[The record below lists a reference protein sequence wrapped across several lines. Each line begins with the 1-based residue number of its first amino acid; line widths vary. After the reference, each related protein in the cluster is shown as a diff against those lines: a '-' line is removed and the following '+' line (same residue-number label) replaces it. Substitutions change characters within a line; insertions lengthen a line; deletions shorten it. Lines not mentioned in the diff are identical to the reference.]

1 MAERWLDR
9 WGRGGKGRGPSRT
22 RRHAPSGALEQF
34 REWLMQPGVL
44 ASGSVV
50 VLLVLMCVAVIGLSR
65 GRLLPAE
72 GRIVDESRTA
82 RVEFEVIDAANTAS
96 RRAERAVVM
105 PRVYNADE
113 SAYRELE
120 ASIRTLPVAAVTAQS
135 FDEMAPEIRAAFNLT
150 PDRFDTLRAI
160 GGSESEMEAWGGR
173 VARLMDLLADT
184 PIVSQDEL
192 QLALADPAQRMELR
206 LPAGAARNV
215 RESAA
220 ISASADN
227 SALLRTLVTD
237 AGFVGSIGEAVA
249 HRLAHGARPL
259 FVFDKSETDARRA
272 AAAAEV
278 PPVMARYRV
287 GEVLARRGQV
297 LTAEQTFLLQQEDAQ
312 FRQSLPPAAWMAR
325 WAGVLGVALV
335 ITAVFAVYVR
345 LFYRELGRTPMRF
358 LGLAILMAGGA
369 GAACWA
375 TIAQPGWLWG
385 MSVAPVVFTAMIA
398 VVAFEP
404 RLGLAMAAAQCAV
417 VGAALSLPLGYVAVI
432 LAASGLSAWQLRDV
446 RSRNDVVRAAL
457 VVGAGLALSV
467 VSVSL
472 LSRPLLAQG
481 TQLWG
486 EIFSDALRAGLAGFG
501 AGALTLV
508 FLPTVERLFDVTTG
522 MTLGEWRDPKQPL
535 LRKLQLQAPG
545 TFNHSHTVATLAEAA
560 AEAVGANGLHVYV
573 GALYHDIGKMNKP
586 DYFVENQPRGFNRHS
601 KLSPA
606 MSLLVIVGHVK
617 DGIELAREYR
627 LPRSLVGYIETHH
640 GTTLVEYF
648 FDRARREA
656 EEEDGDPGASAPPD
670 EVEYRYPGPKPRTKE
685 QAILMICDAVES
697 ATRSMPDPTPSR
709 IQSLVNHLAT
719 KRLMDG
725 QFDEC
730 NLTLAELHRIEEAVT
745 RTLASI
751 YHGRIAYPTAESDSR
766 TAAASDSRGPAE
778 RAG

>member
-1 MAERWLDR
+1 MAERASNR
-9 WGRGGKGRGPSRT
+9 TSRSGKGRGPSRVG
-22 RRHAPSGALEQF
+22 RHAPSGSLEQF
-34 REWLMQPGVL
+34 RDWLMRPGVL
-44 ASGSVV
+44 ASAGVV
-50 VLLVLMCVAVIGLSR
+50 AALVLMCAAVIGLSR
-65 GRLLPAE
+65 GRLLPAV

-82 RVEFEVIDAANTAS
+82 RVAFEVTDDAATE
-96 RRAERAVVM
+96 RERAERSLVM
-105 PRVYNADE
+105 PRVYQADE

-120 ASIRTLPVAAVTAQS
+120 ASIRSLPSAAATAQS
-135 FDEMAPEIRAAFNLT
+135 FDEVAPEIRAAFSLT
-150 PDRFDTLRAI
+150 PDRFEALRAI
-160 GGSESEMEAWGGR
+160 GQSEPEVEAWGAR
-173 VARLMDLLADT
+173 VARLMDVLANS
-184 PIVSQDEL
+184 PIVSQEEL
-192 QLALADPAQRMELR
+192 QLALADPAPRMELR
-206 LPAGAARNV
+206 LPTGGARNV
-215 RESAA
+215 QETAATSAA
-220 ISASADN
+220 TDN
-227 SALLRTLVTD
+227 RALLRRLTSE
-237 AGFVGSIGEAVA
+237 AGFVGVIGEAVA
-249 HRLAHGARPL
+249 HRLTHEAKPL
-259 FVFDKSETDARRA
+259 FVFDKAETDMRRA
-272 AAAAEV
+272 AAAASV
-278 PPVMARYRV
+278 PIKMAPYRK
-287 GEVLARRGQV
+287 GEVLALRGDT
-297 LTAEQTFLLQQEDAQ
+297 LKPEQLELLREEEARFRASVPVVASLAQ
-312 FRQSLPPAAWMAR
+312 

-345 LFYRELGRTPMRF
+345 LFYRELGHTPLKF
-358 LGLAILMAGGA
+358 LGLAVLMAGGA

-385 MSVAPVVFTAMIA
+385 TSVAPVVFTAMIA
-398 VVAFEP
+398 VIAFEP

-432 LAASGLSAWQLRDV
+432 LAASGLSAWRLRDV
-446 RSRNDVVRAAL
+446 RSRNDVVRAAII
-457 VVGAGLALSV
+457 VGAGLSV
-467 VSVSL
+467 SVIAVSL
-472 LSRPLLAQG
+472 LGRPLVTQGSELWAEILA
-481 TQLWG
+481 
-486 EIFSDALRAGLAGFG
+486 DALRAGLAGFF

-508 FLPTVERLFDVTTG
+508 ILPTVERIFDVTTG

-617 DGIELAREYR
+617 DGIELAKEYR
-627 LPRSLVGYIETHH
+627 LPRSLLGYVETHH

-656 EEEDGDPGASAPPD
+656 EEEEDDAGVALPE

-730 NLTLAELHRIEEAVT
+730 SLTLAELHTIEEAVT

-751 YHGRIAYPTAESDSR
+751 YHGRIAYPSAESDSR
-766 TAAASDSRGPAE
+766 TAGESKGPAE

>member
-1 MAERWLDR
+1 M
-9 WGRGGKGRGPSRT
+9 
-22 RRHAPSGALEQF
+22 
-34 REWLMQPGVL
+34 
-44 ASGSVV
+44 
-50 VLLVLMCVAVIGLSR
+50 VLMCVAVIGLSR
-65 GRLLPAE
+65 GRLIPAE

-82 RVEFEVIDAANTAS
+82 RVAFEIVDEAKTAS
-96 RRAERAVVM
+96 ERAGRALVM

-113 SAYRELE
+113 SAFKELE
-120 ASIRTLPVAAVTAQS
+120 ASISTLPAAAVTAQS
-135 FDEMAPEIRAAFNLT
+135 FDEVAPEIRVAFNLT
-150 PDRFDTLRAI
+150 PDRFDGLRAI
-160 GGSESEMEAWGGR
+160 GQGETEMESWGKR
-173 VARLMDLLADT
+173 VARLMDLLSDT
-184 PIVSQDEL
+184 PILSQDEL
-192 QLALADPAQRMELR
+192 QLALADPAPRMELR
-206 LPAGAARNV
+206 LPSGGARNV
-215 RESAA
+215 QETSA
-220 ISASADN
+220 ISVASDN
-227 SALLRTLVTD
+227 SALFRTLATE
-237 AGFVGSIGEAVA
+237 AGFVGTVGEAVA
-249 HRLAHGARPL
+249 HRLAHESRPL
-259 FVFDKSETDARRA
+259 FVFDKTETDSRRA
-272 AAAAEV
+272 AAAADV
-278 PPVMARYRV
+278 PPQMARYRD
-287 GEVLARRGQV
+287 GEVLALRGQV
-297 LTAEQTFLLQQEDAQ
+297 LTPEQVFLLKQEDDR
-312 FRQSLPPAAWMAR
+312 FRESVPPVASLAR

-345 LFYRELGRTPMRF
+345 LFYRELGRAPMRF
-358 LGLAILMAGGA
+358 MGLAVLMAGGA

-385 MSVAPVVFTAMIA
+385 TSVAPVVFTAMIA
-398 VVAFEP
+398 VVAFES

-432 LAASGLSAWQLRDV
+432 LAAAGLSAWRLRDV
-446 RSRNDVVRAAL
+446 RSRNDVVRAAMI
-457 VVGAGLALSV
+457 VGAGLALSV
-467 VSVSL
+467 ISVSL

-481 TQLWG
+481 WTLWT
-486 EIFSDALRAGLAGFG
+486 EIFADALRAGLAGFF
-501 AGALTLV
+501 AGAMTLV
-508 FLPTVERLFDVTTG
+508 VLPTVERLFDVTTG
-522 MTLGEWRDPKQPL
+522 MTLSEWRDPKQPL

-617 DGIELAREYR
+617 DGIELAKEYH
-627 LPRSLVGYIETHH
+627 LPRSLLGYVETHH

-656 EEEDGDPGASAPPD
+656 EEDEGDPGASAAPE

-697 ATRSMPDPTPSR
+697 ATRSMPEPTPSR

-730 NLTLAELHRIEEAVT
+730 NLTLAELHAIEEAVS

-751 YHGRIAYPTAESDSR
+751 YHGRVAYPTSESDSR
-766 TAAASDSRGPAE
+766 AASASDSRGPAE